1 MLNIGWAGNLSS
13 LTTRVLTA
21 TVLVVLLVGTLFF
34 LPPVAAIFLLGIFL
48 LMGSWEWSGFF
59 LADRLS
65 LRLAYVLMLVVLAA
79 SVSLCIRAGIL
90 IDALLL
96 LAAIWWLL
104 VAAWLIFGKSGV
116 PAGGCAL
123 AGIMGFIPGWYAVMR
138 LFAGPDGAW
147 LFIWLVVIVASADI
161 GAYFVGRSLGRN
173 KLAPQ
178 ISPGKT
184 REGLLGGLI
193 CAALATAAG
202 ASIAGAPV
210 YVFAGAG
217 ALIGLVSVVGDLTVS
232 LFKRSAGL
240 KDSGRILPGHGGVM
254 DRIDSLIAALPLFV
268 LILLVSGMLVD
279 NTVAW

>member
-1 MLNIGWAGNLSS
+1 VLNIGWAGNLSS

-21 TVLVVLLVGTLFF
+21 IVLVVLLVGTLFF
-34 LPPVAAIFLLGIFL
+34 LPTVSAIFLLGIL
-48 LMGSWEWSGFF
+48 LHTGRLEWSGFF

-79 SVSLCIRAGIL
+79 SVSLCIRAGVL

-96 LAAIWWLL
+96 LAAIWWLF
-104 VAAWLIFGKSGV
+104 VAAWLIFGKAGV

-147 LFIWLVVIVASADI
+147 LFIWLVVIVAAADI

-184 REGLLGGLI
+184 REGLLGGVI

-232 LFKRSAGL
+232 LCKRSAGL

-268 LILLVSGMLVD
+268 LILLVSGMLVG

>member
-1 MLNIGWAGNLSS
+1 MSS
-13 LTTRVLTA
+13 LTKRVLTA
-21 TVLVVLLVGTLFF
+21 IVLVAVLIVTLFF
-34 LPPVAAIFLLGIFL
+34 LPRVAAILLLGVFL
-48 LMGSWEWSGFF
+48 FTGSWEWSGFF

-65 LRLAYVLMLVVLAA
+65 LRLTYVLLLVVLAA
-79 SVSLCIRAGIL
+79 CVSLLITAGIL
-90 IDALLL
+90 VDSLLI
-96 LAAIWWLL
+96 LAVTWWLL
-104 VAAWLIFGKSGV
+104 VAAWLIFSNSAV
-116 PAGGCAL
+116 SAGSCAL

-138 LFAGPDGAW
+138 LFSSPDGAW
-147 LFIWLVVIVASADI
+147 LFVWLVAIVASADI

-184 REGLLGGLI
+184 REGLLGGLL
-193 CAALATAAG
+193 CASIVSAAG
-202 ASIAGAPV
+202 ASAIAAPV

-217 ALIGLVSVVGDLTVS
+217 ALIALISVVGDLTVS

-268 LILLVSGMLVD
+268 LTLLGSDMLVG
-279 NTVAW
+279 NTVT